1 MFKNKGDKR
10 MEKLLENMYCFE
22 DEDFGF
28 KVKNL
33 SEKEQNRIYKK
44 IKEMQQQD
52 IEITDDKF
60 TFELFKELI
69 KCDKDIN
76 FKTMPFEQFEILINS
91 DLVNEVFEQLCYYV
105 GMWYTRIMRNSM
117 RKEILELQGQRLE
130 LLKNHVQI
138 IGQKLILETQDI
150 TRVERAIKKL
160 EKNIETFKKGD
171 FSEIEKS
178 SKWISK
184 IKGLKRN
191 K

>member
-1 MFKNKGDKR
+1 
-10 MEKLLENMYCFE
+10 MEQLLENMYCFE

-44 IKEMQQQD
+44 IKEMQQQY

-69 KCDKDIN
+69 ECDKDID
-76 FKTMPFEQFEILINS
+76 FKIMPFEQFEILINS

-105 GMWYTRIMRNSM
+105 GMCYTRIMRNGM

-178 SKWISK
+178 SNWISK